1 MNAMEDSTEKTFY
14 RDDSV
19 VVTQAR
25 FVANGKT
32 YAMRNISSVSLMKKA
47 RSRLFEFICFF
58 IGALLL
64 FSTNTLLFG
73 VILILLGLALLF
85 LLKDEYSVRIQSNSG
100 EADGFISKNKDYVGK
115 VVAAVN
121 EAIVFRG

>member
-1 MNAMEDSTEKTFY
+1 MDTSTEKTFY
-14 RDDSV
+14 HDDSV

-47 RSRLFEFICFF
+47 RSRFFEFICFF

-64 FSTNTLLFG
+64 FSSDTLLFG
-73 VILILLGLALLF
+73 VMLILLGLALLW

-100 EADGFISKNKDYVGK
+100 EADGFISKNKEYVGK
-115 VVAAVN
+115 IVAAVN